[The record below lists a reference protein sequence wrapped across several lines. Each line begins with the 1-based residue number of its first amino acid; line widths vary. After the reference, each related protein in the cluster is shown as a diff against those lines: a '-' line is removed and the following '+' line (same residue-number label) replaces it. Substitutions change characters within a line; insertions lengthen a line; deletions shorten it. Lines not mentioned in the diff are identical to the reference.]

1 MSKIWLIIKREY
13 LTRVKKRTFILS
25 TILTPLLFAGIIATV
40 ILITIKN
47 VSEEKIAVRDSS
59 GYFKTKLKSTKTI
72 KFDFN
77 DSVNDAN
84 FDKQGYSGIL
94 YMPFTD
100 KNQSDSF
107 IIYTKKNLSIMA
119 EGSIDDQITTAIENR
134 MLDSMY
140 KINTNILDT
149 IRQQAKS
156 AKIKSEI
163 KKADNTTEK
172 GNSGKAYAIGYAA
185 AFLIYIT
192 LFIYGAMVMRGV
204 MEEKM
209 NRIAE
214 VIVSSVKPF
223 QLMIGKIIGIGAVGL
238 TQFFMWIIL
247 MSIFMVVFNSFIPAD
262 VMHQVQNNMPMN
274 GGMVQASQSA
284 INMAKFSNEFSSIN
298 WFLILGCFIFYFL
311 FGYLFYAALFATV
324 GSAVNEDPQD
334 AQSLMLPVTMPIILG
349 IIIMINAITNP
360 TSTLAVWSSMIPFFS
375 PIVMMARLPF
385 GVPGTVPYWQLGL
398 SMLFLVLGFLGT
410 TWLSAKIY
418 RTTILLYG
426 KKVTWKEMLKW
437 AFRKS

>member
-1 MSKIWLIIKREY
+1 MNKIWLIIKREY
-13 LTRVKKRTFILS
+13 LTRVKKKTFILS
-25 TILTPLLFAGIIATV
+25 TILTPLLFAGIIATIIFV
-40 ILITIKN
+40 TVKN
-47 VSEEKIAVRDSS
+47 VTQEKIAVRDSS
-59 GYFKTKLKSTKTI
+59 GYFKTKLKDSKTL
-72 KFDFN
+72 KFEFTDDVDDN
-77 DSVNDAN
+77 N
-84 FDKQGYSGIL
+84 FDKKGYTGIL
-94 YMPFTD
+94 YMPYTD
-100 KNQSDSF
+100 KNKTDSF

-119 EGSIDDQITTAIENR
+119 GGSIDNQITNAIENR
-134 MLDSMY
+134 LLDSLY
-140 KINTNILDT
+140 SINTTVLDS
-149 IRQQAKS
+149 IRKLARS
-156 AKIKSEI
+156 AKIKNDI
-163 KKADNTTEK
+163 KTGDNTIEE

-238 TQFFMWIIL
+238 TQFFIWIVLMFVFTIIL
-247 MSIFMVVFNSFIPAD
+247 NSFIPTE
-262 VMHQVQNNMPMN
+262 VMQQVQSNSPMP
-274 GGMVQASQSA
+274 GGMQFSQSVYTG
-284 INMAKFSNEFSSIN
+284 AKVLNELSSIN
-298 WFLILGCFIFYFL
+298 WFLIVGCFIFYFL
-311 FGYLFYAALFATV
+311 FGYLFYAALFAAV

-334 AQSLMLPVTMPIILG
+334 AQSLMLPVTMPIVLAIV
-349 IIIMINAITNP
+349 IMINAITNP
-360 TSTLAVWSSMIPFFS
+360 TSSLAVWSSMIPFFS

-385 GVPGTVPYWQLGL
+385 GVPGTVPYWELGL
-398 SMLFLVLGFLGT
+398 SMFFLVLGFLFT

-426 KKVTWKEMLKW
+426 KKITWKEMMKW